1 MQSRPGP
8 QPRPFL
14 ARRPRLAAAPA
25 ALGVAALLA
34 LGLAGPEGADAA
46 PGSPAR
52 EMAVTFDD
60 LPGVVAPG
68 ERISELRAI
77 TEKLVRAIA
86 ANSIPA
92 IGFVN
97 EGKLAPQ
104 GSPEPDRVALLS
116 RWLSAG
122 LELGNHTYSHFDLHK
137 TNLDQFEEDV
147 VRGEETTKVLLS
159 SNHMRLRYF
168 RHPFLHTGRSL
179 DTRRALEEFLKRRGY
194 RVAPVTL
201 DNSDWI
207 FARAYA
213 LAKQRGD
220 PPAAGKVAR
229 AYVPYMEAKIEYFER
244 QSVRLFSREIRQ
256 VLLLHANALNADSL
270 TRLARRLRARG
281 YAFITLER
289 ALEDP
294 AYVSDDTFTGA
305 GGISWLHRWAL
316 TSRGRNGILPGEP
329 ATPGFVM
336 EAAGVSEE

>member
-1 MQSRPGP
+1 MV
-8 QPRPFL
+8 
-14 ARRPRLAAAPA
+14 
-25 ALGVAALLA
+25 LGLGGLLA
-34 LGLAGPEGADAA
+34 LGLADLGAATV
-46 PGSPAR
+46 GLGRPAR

-68 ERISELRAI
+68 EGLAELRVI

-86 ANSIPA
+86 ANGIPA

-104 GSPEPDRVALLS
+104 GSRQPDRVALLS
-116 RWLSAG
+116 RWLDAG
-122 LELGNHTYSHFDLHK
+122 FELGNHTYSHWDLHK
-137 TNLDQFEEDV
+137 TPLDQFEEDV
-147 VRGEETTKVLLS
+147 VRGEETTKALLS

-179 DTRRALEEFLKRRGY
+179 DTRRALEEFLKGRGY

-220 PPAAGKVAR
+220 PRAAAKVAR

-256 VLLLHANALNADSL
+256 ILLVHANALNADHF
-270 TRLARRLRARG
+270 RDLARRLRERG
-281 YAFITLER
+281 YAFVSLDR

-294 AYVSDDTFTGA
+294 AYASDDTFTGP
-305 GGISWLHRWAL
+305 GGITWLHRWAL
-316 TSRGRNGILPGEP
+316 TARGRDGILPGEP
-329 ATPGFVM
+329 PTPRFVLQ
-336 EAAGVSEE
+336 AAGLSEE